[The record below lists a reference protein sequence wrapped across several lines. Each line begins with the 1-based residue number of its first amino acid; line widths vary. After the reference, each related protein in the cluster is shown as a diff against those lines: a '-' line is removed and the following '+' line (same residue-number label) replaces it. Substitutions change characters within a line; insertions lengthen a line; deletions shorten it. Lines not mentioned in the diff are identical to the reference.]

1 MTHME
6 TDMTKKLTRRE
17 IIYQGALYGGTLW
30 LLGGA
35 PRPLTARAAEE
46 SEAPAVLTAAEW
58 ETVEAITG
66 RIIPTD
72 HEPGAIEANC
82 VNFIDKALLHEDA
95 DLRPT
100 YEEGIRG
107 LDAVSR
113 HRFGKRF
120 AALSTV
126 DQDAILTIIASSA
139 PATGWPAG
147 ELTQHKFFET
157 VREHTVIGF
166 LADPKYGGNR
176 DYVGWKIVGYPG
188 PRHPRGGFTT
198 AQMIG
203 EEEITPIWDQDP

>member
-1 MTHME
+1 MSKT
-6 TDMTKKLTRRE
+6 LTRRE
-17 IIYQGALYGGTLW
+17 IIFQGALYGGTLW
-30 LLGGA
+30 LLGCSRRPEAIGA
-35 PRPLTARAAEE
+35 AQK
-46 SEAPAVLTAAEW
+46 SKAPAVLTAAEW
-58 ETVEAITG
+58 VTVEAITG

-95 DLRPT
+95 DLRST

-107 LDAVSR
+107 LDVVSKR
-113 HRFGKRF
+113 RFGKRF
-120 AALSTV
+120 AALSTD

-139 PATGWPAG
+139 PAIGWPAG

-166 LADPKYGGNR
+166 LADPKYGGNY
-176 DYVGWKIVGYPG
+176 DYVGWKLVGYPG
-188 PRHPRGGFTT
+188 PRHARGGFTT

>member
-6 TDMTKKLTRRE
+6 TDMTKKLTRRK
-17 IIYQGALYGGTLW
+17 IIFQGALYGGTLW

-82 VNFIDKALLHEDA
+82 VNFIDKALLHEDT

-120 AALSTV
+120 GVESLGIV
-126 DQDAILTIIASSA
+126 PCGDQ
-139 PATGWPAG
+139 
-147 ELTQHKFFET
+147 Q
-157 VREHTVIGF
+157 
-166 LADPKYGGNR
+166 
-176 DYVGWKIVGYPG
+176 
-188 PRHPRGGFTT
+188 RGGDLESDACPGKELGTD
-198 AQMIG
+198 ASCKS
-203 EEEITPIWDQDP
+203 

>member
-1 MTHME
+1 MTRME
-6 TDMTKKLTRRE
+6 TDMSKKMTRRE
-17 IIYQGALYGGTLW
+17 MIFQGALYGGTLW
-30 LLGGA
+30 LLGCSRRPEAIGA
-35 PRPLTARAAEE
+35 AQK
-46 SEAPAVLTAAEW
+46 SKAPAVLTAAEW
-58 ETVEAITG
+58 VTVEAITG

-107 LDAVSR
+107 LNVVSKR
-113 HRFGKRF
+113 RFGKRF
-120 AALSTV
+120 AELSTV

-147 ELTQHKFFET
+147 ELIQHEFFET

-166 LADPKYGGNR
+166 LADPKYGGNH
-176 DYVGWKIVGYPG
+176 DYVGWKLVGYPG